1 MLFDRHRPRL
11 RMDVDQRYAAY
22 AHRTRER
29 TRDAH
34 ERSASNINASVTRTA
49 CDTVSG
55 ADTHA
60 AVPTLNT
67 LHACPFARHAHNG
80 THGLRILQRTGIRVP
95 FTLGGRPLRNALAHR
110 FAHDGA
116 GPERTFTRRR
126 KPQRKTFT
134 RGDKIALKTR
144 YCRIGLRRFWAP
156 CDVLVRCETDRRIQC
171 RRETRTDEW
180 TGGLAQ
186 DEFLCHLDTIM
197 KPSR

>member
-11 RMDVDQRYAAY
+11 RMDVDQQYAAY
-22 AHRTRER
+22 AHRTKAQ

-34 ERSASNINASVTRTA
+34 KRSESNINASVTRTA

-80 THGLRILQRTGIRVP
+80 THALLTRLTSQRESITHGLRILQRTGIRVP
-95 FTLGGRPLRNALAHR
+95 FTLGGRPLRNALAHP

-126 KPQRKTFT
+126 KRQRKTFT
-134 RGDKIALKTR
+134 RGDKM
-144 YCRIGLRRFWAP
+144 RIENTVLQDRLAP
-156 CDVLVRCETDRRIQC
+156 VL
-171 RRETRTDEW
+171 
-180 TGGLAQ
+180 GA
-186 DEFLCHLDTIM
+186 DTASL
-197 KPSR
+197 SRV